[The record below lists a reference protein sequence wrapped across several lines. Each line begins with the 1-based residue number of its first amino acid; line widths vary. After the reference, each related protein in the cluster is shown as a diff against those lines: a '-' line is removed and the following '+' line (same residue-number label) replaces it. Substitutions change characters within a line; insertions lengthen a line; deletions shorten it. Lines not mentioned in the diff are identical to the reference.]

1 MKIEL
6 IPVGPLQ
13 SNCYLVYDEASL
25 EAVVIDP
32 GDEPEKILKSVHA
45 KNLRVAHI
53 VCTHG
58 HFDHVG
64 AVGRIKQKTAAPVL
78 LHQDDLEI
86 YLRAEDQGNIWGFSI
101 EQPPRPDAFVSEGD
115 EIRAGAVALKVL
127 HTPGHS
133 PGGICLYAE
142 VEGTA
147 FTGDTIFAGS
157 IGRTDFHG
165 GDIEALK
172 ESFRRIVGLPERTQL
187 FPGHGNWSTVGDER
201 ETNFFMREI

>member
-13 SNCYLVYDEASL
+13 SNCYVVYDETGLA
-25 EAVVIDP
+25 AVVIDP
-32 GDEPEKILKSVHA
+32 GDEPEKIYRTVRE
-45 KNLRVAHI
+45 KNLKVAAI
-53 VCTHG
+53 VCTHA

-64 AVGRIKQKTAAPVL
+64 AVGRLRQKTGAPVL
-78 LHQDDLEI
+78 LHVGDLEI
-86 YLRAEDQGNIWGFSI
+86 YSRADEQGAIWGFRI
-101 EQPPRPDAFVSEGD
+101 EQPPKPDSFVSEGD
-115 EIRAGAVALKVL
+115 AVTAGAVTLRVL

-142 VEGTA
+142 AEGVV

-157 IGRTDFHG
+157 IGRTDFKG

-172 ESFRRIVGLPERTQL
+172 RSFRRIINLPEKTQL
-187 FPGHGNWSTVGDER
+187 FPGHGNWTTVGDER

>member
-13 SNCYLVYDEASL
+13 SNCYLVYDEAGL
-25 EAVVIDP
+25 DAVVIDP
-32 GDEPEKILKSVHA
+32 GDEPERIYRSVREKHLK
-45 KNLRVAHI
+45 VAAI
-53 VCTHG
+53 VCTHA

-64 AVGRIKQKTAAPVL
+64 AVGRLRQKTGAPVL
-78 LHQDDLEI
+78 LHAEDLE
-86 YLRAEDQGNIWGFSI
+86 LFSRADEQGAIWGFRI
-101 EQPPRPDAFVSEGD
+101 EQPPKPDSFVSEGD
-115 EIRAGAVALKVL
+115 AITAGAVTLRVL

-142 VEGTA
+142 AEGVV

-157 IGRTDFHG
+157 IGRTDFKG

-172 ESFRRIVGLPERTQL
+172 RSFRRIINLPEKTQL
-187 FPGHGNWSTVGDER
+187 FPGHGNWTTVGDER